1 MTISIDDLPIPLKAI
16 ELLKREG
23 ITTLFPPQEAAINAG
38 VLNRKN
44 MVLSVPTA
52 AGKTLVA
59 ELAIIKN
66 LFEHRGKALYLVPL
80 RALAQEKYKEFKKYE
95 QLNLRIGIT
104 TGDYDSTDSWL
115 ENYDIII
122 TTNEKADSLLRHHVS
137 WLKKLAIIVSDEVH
151 LMQDYDR
158 GPTLEVVLTRLI
170 NLNPNAQM
178 LALSATIKNA
188 QDIAEW
194 LDAELV
200 LSTWRPV
207 KLYEGVLYQ
216 TTIKYANSKTERVKR
231 YVTNN
236 TVNLTLNKLISGGQI
251 LIFTN
256 TRKSGVSLAEKIAT
270 KLDEFK
276 DRIPIDEENLKQI
289 SEEIL
294 HATEVTQVSKLLS
307 NLIKKGVAFHH
318 AGLHSKH
325 REIIE
330 QAFRKNYLKVICATP
345 TLAAGVNLP
354 ARIVIIDNFRRYDTN
369 FGYKP
374 IPVLE
379 YKQMVGRAG
388 RPKYDKEG
396 FAITVARRKSEIDQ
410 IFDEYIN
417 GEPEQIVSRLNS
429 ETVLRKHILASIASK
444 FTRTT
449 NDLMEFLGSTFYG
462 HFEGKRKL
470 KSTVI
475 NSVEFLEENVF
486 IVKTS
491 EHLEATKFG
500 ERVSQ
505 LYIDPNTAIIFR
517 DAIEYAMTEDVALT
531 DFSFLHV
538 ITITPD
544 MPTLNVRQREYD
556 IYEEILDKHMDE
568 LLVPIPSPI
577 SGIYQY
583 EEFLNG
589 IKTAM
594 LLLDWIN
601 EKPEDDILDKYGIG
615 SGDLLRFKELADW
628 LLYSFGELIRLNNH
642 NTLWQRANDVRL
654 RVKYGV
660 KRELLDLVKIT
671 NIGRIRARALYNAG
685 YTSIEA
691 LKKANEKD
699 LMKIPAIGPKLA
711 KQIVQLFNP

>member
-1 MTISIDDLPIPLKAI
+1 MTISIDDLPVPLKAI
-16 ELLKREG
+16 DLLKSEG

-38 VLNRKN
+38 VLSRKN
-44 MVLSVPTA
+44 MILSVPTA

-80 RALAQEKYKEFKKYE
+80 RALAQEKYKEFKRYE
-95 QLNLRIGIT
+95 QLNLRVGIT

-158 GPTLEVVLTRLI
+158 GPTLEVVLTRLR
-170 NLNPNAQM
+170 NLNPDAQM

-188 QDIAEW
+188 QDIAKW
-194 LDAELV
+194 LDAELIS
-200 LSTWRPV
+200 STWRPV

-216 TTIKYANSKTERVKR
+216 TTIKYANSKTEKVRQ
-231 YVTNN
+231 YITNN
-236 TVNLTLNKLISGGQI
+236 TVNLTINKLISGGQI

-256 TRKSGVSLAEKIAT
+256 TRKSSVSLTEKIAN
-270 KLDEFK
+270 KISDFI
-276 DRIPIDEENLKQI
+276 DRIPIDEDSLKKV

-307 NLIKKGVAFHH
+307 NLVKNGVAFHH

-330 QAFRKNYLKVICATP
+330 QAFRRNYLKVICATP

-396 FAITVARRKSEIDQ
+396 FAITVARRKSEINQ
-410 IFDEYIN
+410 IFEEYIN
-417 GEPEQIVSRLNS
+417 GDPEQIVSRLNS
-429 ETVLRKHILASIASK
+429 EAVLRKHILASIASK
-444 FTRTT
+444 FTNTT
-449 NDLMEFLGSTFYG
+449 EELMNFLGSTFYG
-462 HFEGKRKL
+462 YFEGKQKL
-470 KSTVI
+470 KSTVT
-475 NSVEFLEENVF
+475 NSVNFLEENEF
-486 IVKTS
+486 IRKTS
-491 EHLEATKFG
+491 KHLEASKFG

-517 DAIEYAMTEDVALT
+517 DAIEFAMTEDVALT

-538 ITITPD
+538 ITVTPD
-544 MPTLNVRQREYD
+544 MPTIKVRQREYD
-556 IYEEILDKHMDE
+556 IYEEILDKRIDE
-568 LLVPIPSPI
+568 LLVPVPSPI

-583 EEFLNG
+583 EDFLNG

-594 LLLDWIN
+594 LLLDWIS
-601 EKPEDDILDKYGIG
+601 EKPEDDILDKYSIG

-628 LLYSFGELIRLNNH
+628 LLYSFGELIRLSNH
-642 NTLWQRANDVRL
+642 TTLWKRANDVRL

-660 KRELLDLVKIT
+660 KKELLELVKIT
-671 NIGRIRARALYNAG
+671 NVGRVRARALYNAG
-685 YTSIEA
+685 YTSIEL
-691 LKKANEKD
+691 LKKASEKD
-699 LMKIPAIGPKLA
+699 LLKIPAIGPKLA
-711 KQIVQLFNP
+711 RQIVQLFNS